1 MTVGDRIREART
13 KAGKTQEEVAKAVD
27 TTKQAIYKYENN
39 IVTNIPMDKLE
50 AIARA
55 LGTTQ
60 AYLMGWEKPIEKK
73 STGLRSISRLESND
87 ISPEDDEEISRF
99 IDFLIEKK
107 KTRAGKARVFLSED
121 QTAAGSFC
129 FFFPN
134 RWERLSITE

>member
-50 AIARA
+50 TIARA

-107 KTRAGKARVFLSED
+107 KRK
-121 QTAAGSFC
+121 
-129 FFFPN
+129 
-134 RWERLSITE
+134 